1 MVLIYFF
8 RSPTHGVPHPYGQC
22 QNSWIPTR
30 CNGGCHS
37 FCPIHTKFSALN
49 IHNAQNCWVF
59 FFRNWLWKLPFGM
72 SPQTSIDHG
81 RNLTYWKLFI
91 IVLSYFFQVPH
102 PPWATPGLTSGTP
115 QGIFMPLGTPCIK
128 LHGNIWPLG
137 CSGHRASK
145 WNEYS
150 SSRKTYDENWKTAN
164 IFYVLPKRS

>member
-1 MVLIYFF
+1 MPQFLSDPHQIFSVKYPQRTELLGIFAGYF
-8 RSPTHGVPHPYGQC
+8 
-22 QNSWIPTR
+22 
-30 CNGGCHS
+30 
-37 FCPIHTKFSALN
+37 
-49 IHNAQNCWVF
+49 
-59 FFRNWLWKLPFGM
+59 WLWKLPFGM

-164 IFYVLPKRS
+164 IFLCFAKKVITSSILDSHWAIST